1 MGLADRFKDLKAK
14 AEDAVVERS
23 DQIHNA
29 VEKATA
35 VADQRTGGK
44 YSERIQKAGAK
55 ADTLVDSLK
64 ETDGQ
69 ASAAGDG
76 QASAEGEE
84 QEPSQ

>member
-29 VEKATA
+29 VEKAAA

-55 ADTLVDSLK
+55 ADDLVDSLK
-64 ETDGQ
+64 ENDGP
-69 ASAAGDG
+69 ASAAGDEP
-76 QASAEGEE
+76 ASAEAEE
-84 QEPSQ
+84 HGPSQ